1 MSTITINGET
11 IYVKDLSIDFNNNE
25 IHIIENDI
33 SSKTYSFLFRH
44 ILLEKFIDELVYLKD
59 DNGNIYTFYKC
70 YIGKHYME
78 NNKIDTI
85 IKFNAYVT
93 DFQINDIKNY
103 NSRKNQRQC

>member
-44 ILLEKFIDELVYLKD
+44 ILLEKFID
-59 DNGNIYTFYKC
+59 
-70 YIGKHYME
+70 
-78 NNKIDTI
+78 DTSD
-85 IKFNAYVT
+85 KLDPPVLP
-93 DFQINDIKNY
+93 K
-103 NSRKNQRQC
+103 KP

>member
-44 ILLEKFIDELVYLKD
+44 ILLEKFIDELVHLK
-59 DNGNIYTFYKC
+59 NVIRKYYTLY
-70 YIGKHYME
+70 
-78 NNKIDTI
+78 
-85 IKFNAYVT
+85 
-93 DFQINDIKNY
+93 
-103 NSRKNQRQC
+103 